1 MKGGVVEV
9 LDREIKEA
17 PDVGFL
23 SAVFNSREWDY

>member
-17 PDVGFL
+17 PDVGL
-23 SAVFNSREWDY
+23 SVVLVCVGLAW